1 MLRFAVMKLLT
12 NLLCPGGA
20 RGALQAIYFHQV
32 LPEPDPMRPGDPTA
46 QAFDELLGALKSWF
60 NVIGLTEALDLMA
73 RGTLPP
79 AALAI
84 SFDDGYADNVEVALP
99 ILQSHGLTA
108 TFFVATGYL
117 GDGVMFN
124 DQVIEGVRAAEG
136 DSLDLEF
143 LGLGRLPIRTNA
155 ERFQTSQAI
164 IGNIKFLSSDERM
177 QKAERVAELCRLSTP
192 PRLMTDADGVRRLAA
207 AGMEIG
213 AHTHT
218 HPILMRLAPA
228 AAEQEI
234 ARGRD
239 ELASILGYPPRLFA
253 YPNGRLGRDYSA
265 EHVAIVERLGFD
277 AAFTTNPGVCRKG
290 DQRWELARFTPWDRT
305 PARFA
310 MRLVQ
315 ARRGLL

>member
-1 MLRFAVMKLLT
+1 MKLLT

-20 RGALQAIYFHQV
+20 RGALQVIYFHQV

-46 QAFDELLGALKSWF
+46 QAFEELLGALKSWF
-60 NVIGLTEALDLMA
+60 NVIGLTEALDHMA

-79 AALAI
+79 AALAV

-99 ILQSHGLTA
+99 ILQRHGLTA

-124 DQVIEGVRAAEG
+124 DLVIEGLRAAA
-136 DSLDLEF
+136 DDVIDLSF
-143 LGLGRLPIRTNA
+143 LGIGSLPIRTEV
-155 ERFQTSQAI
+155 ERCQAAQSVI
-164 IGNIKFLSSDERM
+164 RVLKYLPSEERIE
-177 QKAERVAELCRLSTP
+177 KAERVAEACGLSSP
-192 PRLMTDADGVRRLAA
+192 PRLMTDADGVRRLDH

-213 AHTHT
+213 AHTHL
-218 HPILMRLAPA
+218 HPILNRMTPA
-228 AAEQEI
+228 EAESDI
-234 ARGRD
+234 SRGRD
-239 ELASILGYPPRLFA
+239 ELAAILGHAPRLFA
-253 YPNGRLGRDYSA
+253 YPNGRLGKDYSA

-277 AAFTTNPGVCRKG
+277 AAFTTNPGICRRG
-290 DQRWELARFTPWDRT
+290 DPRWQLSRLAPWDRT

-315 ARRGLL
+315 ARWGLL

>member
-1 MLRFAVMKLLT
+1 MNLLT

-20 RGALQAIYFHQV
+20 RGALQVIYFHQV
-32 LPEPDPMRPGDPTA
+32 LREPDPLRPGDPTA
-46 QAFDELLGALKSWF
+46 QTFDELLGSLKSRF
-60 NVIGLTEALDLMA
+60 NVIGLAEGLDRMT

-79 AALAI
+79 AAAAI

-99 ILQSHGLTA
+99 ILQKHGLTT

-124 DQVIEGVRAAEG
+124 DLVIEGVRAAKS

-143 LGLGRLPIRTNA
+143 LGLGRLPVDTDV

-164 IGNIKFLSSDERM
+164 IGALKFLSSEERL
-177 QKAERVAELCRLSTP
+177 QKAERVAELCRLSAP

-228 AAEQEI
+228 EAERDI

-239 ELASILGYPPRLFA
+239 ELESILGHAPRLFA

-290 DQRWELARFTPWDRT
+290 DPRWELARFTPWDRT
-305 PARFA
+305 SGRFA

-315 ARRGLL
+315 ARWGLL

>member
-1 MLRFAVMKLLT
+1 MLRSSVMKILT

-20 RGALQAIYFHQV
+20 RGALQVVYFHQV
-32 LPEPDPMRPGDPTA
+32 LPAPDPMRPGDPTA

-60 NVIGLTEALDLMA
+60 NVIGLTEALDHML
-73 RGTLPP
+73 RGTLPA

-99 ILQSHGLTA
+99 ILRGHGLVA

-124 DQVIEGVRAAEG
+124 DLVIEGVRAAEG
-136 DSLDLEF
+136 DSIDLEM

-164 IGNIKFLSSDERM
+164 IGKIKFLSSDERM
-177 QKAERVAELCRLSTP
+177 RYAERVAELCRLSAR
-192 PRLMTDADGVRRLAA
+192 PRLMADAEGIRRLAA

-218 HPILMRLAPA
+218 HPILMRLTPA
-228 AAEQEI
+228 DAERDI

-239 ELASILGYPPRLFA
+239 ELKSILDDAPRLFA

-265 EHVAIVERLGFD
+265 EHVAIVERLGFE

-290 DQRWELARFTPWDRT
+290 DRRWELPRFTPWDRT
-305 PARFA
+305 SGRFA
-310 MRLVQ
+310 MRLLQ
-315 ARRGLL
+315 ARLGLL